1 MFGMGFTEILFIAVI
16 AVLFLGPDKLPTAM
30 VEIAKFFKNVKSTI
44 STAKDSIEEELHV
57 SELKQEALKYKKE
70 IMDTKAE
77 LTSMA
82 SLDNLNDELDEIK
95 DLAKVDMGEEL
106 VIDQDSMKK
115 SEPEKDIEEV
125 TFKKK
130 SKKEKLEKDDIE
142 DKDVW
147 WVETTPSRT

>member
-142 DKDVW
+142 DKDV
-147 WVETTPSRT
+147 

>member
-115 SEPEKDIEEV
+115 SEPEKDEEEV

-130 SKKEKLEKDDIE
+130 SKKEKSEKKPEKENIE
-142 DKDVW
+142 DKDV
-147 WVETTPSRT
+147 